1 MRQRNLQRQA
11 IAYGRALFADLKTR
25 PGGTQVNERR
35 LCFLDRFSMRC
46 KNGQNDIHGNVV
58 GIAVEHPVGKRPE
71 VVGGEV
77 VARLLIA
84 PWRHVAGL
92 RSTDGTPLA
101 HVMAV
106 RLHRIGKNRV
116 KDTFIGEIQH
126 VKPNRETEAGRTVRR
141 LDWRKRIAA
150 AQQNTANF

>member
-46 KNGQNDIHGNVV
+46 KNGQNDIY
-58 GIAVEHPVGKRPE
+58 
-71 VVGGEV
+71 
-77 VARLLIA
+77 ARDNAPLRLIA
-84 PWRHVAGL
+84 SLCTLVLSKTTQTMNPKRDLDSPEPV
-92 RSTDGTPLA
+92 
-101 HVMAV
+101 
-106 RLHRIGKNRV
+106 KNRV

-141 LDWRKRIAA
+141 LDWRKRIEA